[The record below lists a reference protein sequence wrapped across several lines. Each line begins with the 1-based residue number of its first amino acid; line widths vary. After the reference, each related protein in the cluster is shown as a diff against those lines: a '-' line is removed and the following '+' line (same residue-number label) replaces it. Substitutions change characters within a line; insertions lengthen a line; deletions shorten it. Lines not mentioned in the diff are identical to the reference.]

1 MTSPNNSQDDGK
13 NAIKRFEFVYK
24 GTTYKFVLNPEE
36 YTQIEP
42 SRITVTQTKAG
53 AWVDDFGMGIAT
65 INFKGTTGFKN
76 GTNDPRNGF
85 LKFKELRDLIRRY
98 YTHTPGTIVSQSEEL
113 VFHNYTDAEHW
124 VVFPKTFQLL
134 RSVSRPTLYLYEV
147 QLVCL
152 RRADQP
158 APTYTDSTPI
168 EPKIRKVTEESTKK
182 DDKKKDKEK
191 DEASTPATT
200 APSSGGSGS
209 GKKSKIPKSGGIG
222 GSAGSG
228 TSSKSGGIYKD
239 TLGEDYDSFGG
250 GR

>member
-1 MTSPNNSQDDGK
+1 MPSPNNSQDDGK

-24 GTTYKFVLNPEE
+24 GATYKFVLNPEE

-76 GTNDPRNGF
+76 GTSDPRNGF
-85 LKFKELRDLIRRY
+85 LKFKELRDMIRRY
-98 YTHTPGTIVSQSEEL
+98 YTHTPGTIVSQTDEL

-158 APTYTDSTPI
+158 APTYTNATPI
-168 EPKIRKVTEESTKK
+168 EPKIRKVTEETVKK
-182 DDKKKDKEK
+182 DDKKKEK
-191 DEASTPATT
+191 DAETPATT
-200 APSSGGSGS
+200 PASGSSGGSS
-209 GKKSKIPKSGGIG
+209 SKKKNIPTKGGIG
-222 GSAGSG
+222 GKAGSG

-239 TLGEDYDSFGG
+239 SLGDSYDSFGG

>member
-1 MTSPNNSQDDGK
+1 MPSPNNSQDDGK

-53 AWVDDFGMGIAT
+53 AWVDDFGMGIAS

-76 GTNDPRNGF
+76 GTKDPRNGF
-85 LKFKELRDLIRRY
+85 LKFKELRDMIRRY

-158 APTYTDSTPI
+158 APTYTDSTPV

-182 DDKKKDKEK
+182 DEKKKEK
-191 DEASTPATT
+191 DEATAVPPATPGT
-200 APSSGGSGS
+200 TLG
-209 GKKSKIPKSGGIG
+209 GGIG
-222 GSAGSG
+222 KLLPKNKIPTKGGVGGGAS
-228 TSSKSGGIYKD
+228 TSSGGIYKD
-239 TLGEDYDSFGG
+239 SLGDKYDSFGG